1 MYSTVSPPQYS
12 IGCTV
17 QHSLVH
23 MTRTGQYHLHSLVN
37 LVQYGIT
44 CEDSITCTAQ
54 YHLYSTAQHD
64 THCKHMHVCTQVH
77 GGVDL
82 RLGNRSSPKHRRV
95 PSEEAL
101 LKMAAQHN
109 SPIPFPAVFSP
120 IPEDYDSTVQQ
131 LQQQQQQQQ
140 QQQLQRPPS
149 KTSQGTTFAERLNG
163 FLTGAGGNSSKA
175 AEPSS
180 GLHQGALMS
189 NIGSSPAQL
198 SEVRHAQMAVSGSN
212 AGYARDTSIAAV
224 ASAGGQS
231 LESDFGLDRAGSGGT
246 ASTSGDPL
254 DTAYSG
260 LSGIHSARDKARNE
274 AIAVYGERCELVL
287 SELMLAVLG
296 GLVLQQVV
304 LLYVCC

>member
-1 MYSTVSPPQYS
+1 M
-12 IGCTV
+12 
-17 QHSLVH
+17 
-23 MTRTGQYHLHSLVN
+23 
-37 LVQYGIT
+37 
-44 CEDSITCTAQ
+44 
-54 YHLYSTAQHD
+54 
-64 THCKHMHVCTQVH
+64 H

-131 LQQQQQQQQ
+131 LQQQQQQL
-140 QQQLQRPPS
+140 QLQRPPS
-149 KTSQGTTFAERLNG
+149 RTSQASTFAERLNG
-163 FLTGAGGNSSKA
+163 FLAGVGS
-175 AEPSS
+175 SS
-180 GLHQGALMS
+180 GKSTEPGPGFQSAPLMGN

-212 AGYARDTSIAAV
+212 AGYAGDTSTGVI
-224 ASAGGQS
+224 ASAAGQS
-231 LESDFGLDRAGSGGT
+231 LESNPAPDRVGSGGA

-260 LSGIHSARDKARNE
+260 LPSMHSAREKARDE
-274 AIAVYGERCELVL
+274 AIAVYGERCETPFF
-287 SELMLAVLG
+287 SFCQHEISLG
-296 GLVLQQVV
+296 E
-304 LLYVCC
+304 

>member
-1 MYSTVSPPQYS
+1 MV
-12 IGCTV
+12 
-17 QHSLVH
+17 
-23 MTRTGQYHLHSLVN
+23 
-37 LVQYGIT
+37 
-44 CEDSITCTAQ
+44 
-54 YHLYSTAQHD
+54 
-64 THCKHMHVCTQVH
+64 QVH

-140 QQQLQRPPS
+140 QLQRPPS
-149 KTSQGTTFAERLNG
+149 KTSQASTFAERLNG
-163 FLTGAGGNSSKA
+163 FLTGAGSNSGRA

-180 GLHQGALMS
+180 GLQQAALMG
-189 NIGSSPAQL
+189 NMGSSPAQL

-212 AGYARDTSIAAV
+212 AGYAGDHSTGAV
-224 ASAGGQS
+224 ASAAGHS
-231 LESDFGLDRAGSGGT
+231 LESDSGLDRVGSDGT

-254 DTAYSG
+254 DTAYSSPSG
-260 LSGIHSARDKARNE
+260 LHAAQEKARNE
-274 AIAVYGERCELVL
+274 AIAVYGERCESVL
-287 SELMLAVLG
+287 SAVDANHLLASLFCSASKLWRVLH
-296 GLVLQQVV
+296 
-304 LLYVCC
+304 VCFWPCSCISALSTCHVCM